1 MQLEQ
6 QTELQIQAEEEQ
18 NRTLESNSQNE
29 TQKEQEIIQ
38 SQEEGKYDQM
48 SIGFDNISAIQM
60 SQSNIISEQ
69 KPLNTSAR
77 SNDKGYVPEYISEED
92 EKSLSD
98 LEITDEDIKDI
109 EEFENSMDISMGAY
123 NTSNILNTSTTN

>member
-1 MQLEQ
+1 
-6 QTELQIQAEEEQ
+6 
-18 NRTLESNSQNE
+18 
-29 TQKEQEIIQ
+29 
-38 SQEEGKYDQM
+38 
-48 SIGFDNISAIQM
+48 M